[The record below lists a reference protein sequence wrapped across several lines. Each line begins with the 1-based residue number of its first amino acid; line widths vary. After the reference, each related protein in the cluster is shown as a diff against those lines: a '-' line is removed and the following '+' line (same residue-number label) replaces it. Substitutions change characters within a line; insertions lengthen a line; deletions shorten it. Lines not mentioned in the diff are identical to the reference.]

1 MAKETL
7 SPHEL
12 NKYTYCNYQWYYEK
26 KYGRKQL
33 YDMKKNQVQ
42 KKLPKV
48 QTAQKVQK
56 NQKQQ
61 KQQKQQDP
69 TLSNFVRGEKYH
81 NDMYENMMRKR
92 KKAKIAVIA
101 VLCLLL
107 VFMGVMLYR
116 GMV

>member
-42 KKLPKV
+42 KKQSQNRCHCGV
-48 QTAQKVQK
+48 V
-56 NQKQQ
+56 
-61 KQQKQQDP
+61 
-69 TLSNFVRGEKYH
+69 FVVGIYGSDVVSW
-81 NDMYENMMRKR
+81 NGL
-92 KKAKIAVIA
+92 KK
-101 VLCLLL
+101 
-107 VFMGVMLYR
+107 
-116 GMV
+116 

>member
-48 QTAQKVQK
+48 QK
-56 NQKQQ
+56 NQ

>member
-33 YDMKKNQVQ
+33 YDMKKNEVQ

-56 NQKQQ
+56 TK
-61 KQQKQQDP
+61 KQQDP

-92 KKAKIAVIA
+92 KLAKITVIV
-101 VLCLLL
+101 VLALLL
-107 VFMGVMLYR
+107 VCMGVMLYD
-116 GMV
+116 GITV

>member
-61 KQQKQQDP
+61 DP

-81 NDMYENMMRKR
+81 NDMYANMMRKR
-92 KKAKIAVIA
+92 KRVKIAIIV
-101 VLCLLL
+101 VLALLL

-116 GMV
+116 GIV